1 VAELFKG
8 FGCQV
13 CQAPAS
19 GIHFGAVTCEGCK
32 VTTKRTIIISTHHM
46 WKIENENMDLFD
58 LFWRAFF
65 AAALKKERP
74 NVTNAPIIVT
84 AK

>member
-1 VAELFKG
+1 MKRFQIIERDINSIYKYEIQDNQNNPTVAELFKG

-32 VTTKRTIIISTHHM
+32 VTTK
-46 WKIENENMDLFD
+46 KQQQ
-58 LFWRAFF
+58 
-65 AAALKKERP
+65 KELLCE
-74 NVTNAPIIVT
+74 
-84 AK
+84 